1 MLLSLDLS
9 PALGSSYDWAS
20 YQRDQK
26 LENGK
31 SQTSDRLHIDQFL
44 SSSDVSQLSI
54 VLLHRPPVGGEE

>member
-1 MLLSLDLS
+1 MIQSLALS

-20 YQRDQK
+20 SRRDQK
-26 LENGK
+26 PENGE
-31 SQTSDRLHIDQFL
+31 SQTSDCLHIDQFL

>member
-1 MLLSLDLS
+1 MLLSLALS

-20 YQRDQK
+20 YRK
-26 LENGK
+26 LENGE
-31 SQTSDRLHIDQFL
+31 SETSDCLHIDQFL